1 MDINYLLKREQVER
15 ARADTADCDAARGA
29 HLGLADGY
37 RRRIDAYRASG
48 AAAAVLA
55 G

>member
-1 MDINYLLKREQVER
+1 MDINYLLQREQVER
-15 ARADTADCDAARGA
+15 ARADAADCDAARGA

-37 RRRIDAYRASG
+37 RRMIDSYRAGGG
-48 AAAAVLA
+48 AAALA